1 MLKRAIA
8 LIIAVALSLS
18 FASCNEETP
27 VSEVESTT
35 TITTKT
41 PTGVGVI
48 KLAFCANDS
57 LDPYSATSKV
67 NRQLSSLMFDSL
79 FKLDNELNPQNCLA
93 QDIEISG
100 KTCTVTVKSARF
112 SDGSSVSGSDIVYSF
127 NVAKST
133 ENSVYPTQL
142 SNISSANASGRTV
155 TFALKNYDIN
165 FANILD
171 FPIIKEGSRN
181 RKDSDNRELPPIGC
195 GRYVYASKNG
205 DGFLEPNKGYYSD
218 VPENSV
224 ELMNIPDNESWK
236 YAIRSGEID
245 IYYSGENTSDLPS
258 FSGGTSQIKHTDFVY
273 LSVSDYS
280 EKLADINVKSAIYD
294 VIDRLQITEKA
305 FYTYAYPSVDI
316 YPNTVKF
323 AGGVKSGLSPS
334 GNSETAVDYFS
345 KAGFS
350 SKNEQGIYFDKSGN
364 LFSLN
369 LIYSKSVAS
378 HKSTATVISEQLRKF
393 GISVEL
399 IELDSASY
407 AKRVDSGNYDLSLCE
422 IKLNKNFDLS
432 PLFELE
438 NLIEET
444 TTTTTTKPTKADG
457 ETQKNEKVIFNSGCT
472 QAVKDAY
479 NNYISSKTD
488 INTFIEIYNQNLP
501 FIPICHRTG
510 LTGYSSAVTPA
521 ALSSVS
527 DAYYNFQ
534 NISQK

>member
-8 LIIAVALSLS
+8 LIIAVALSLN

-35 TITTKT
+35 TITTKA

-67 NRQLSSLMFDSL
+67 NRQLSSLMFDPL

-142 SNISSANASGRTV
+142 SNISSAAASGRTV

-165 FANILD
+165 FANLLD

-181 RKDSDNRELPPIGC
+181 RKDSDNRELPPLGC

-323 AGGVKSGLSPS
+323 ADGVKSGLSPS
-334 GNSETAVDYFS
+334 GNSETAVDCFS

-378 HKSTATVISEQLRKF
+378 HKVTATVISEQLRKF

-407 AKRVDSGNYDLSLCE
+407 AKRVDSGKYDLSLCE

-510 LTGYSSAVTPA
+510 LTGYSSTVTPA